1 MAHALFWTITF
12 HLVTTYSFQST
23 PTPTSQPPTLLW
35 SLSLGYIKVNLH
47 SETSIAT
54 KLDFCRDMFGTSLAS
69 IHNAT
74 QQADISSE
82 WFGCN
87 PTHSG
92 GDHCKI
98 GLHDLDNDGIYTW
111 FDGTSF
117 NYNAWL
123 SGEPSPPEDVSILL
137 WTIGKRKRHQVHLLV
152 FKLFGSGNMGKSGAR
167 IPYRLETT
175 WTHGWCPNDRSIICF
190 V

>member
-117 NYNAWL
+117 NYNQCFQETSSRPRPRSL
-123 SGEPSPPEDVSILL
+123 RV
-137 WTIGKRKRHQVHLLV
+137 
-152 FKLFGSGNMGKSGAR
+152 GSR
-167 IPYRLETT
+167 
-175 WTHGWCPNDRSIICF
+175 
-190 V
+190 